1 MDVIELRGIECFG
14 RHGEHESERAEG
26 QTFEID
32 LAMHADL
39 SKARASDQLAD
50 TIDYARAHAI
60 VEEVIQGPSRRLLE
74 RLAGEIAGR
83 IRDELGPERVVVTVR
98 KPKPPFGEARTGKA
112 QVTVTLDR

>member
-26 QTFEID
+26 QTFEVD

-39 SKARASDQLAD
+39 SKARASDQIAD
-50 TIDYARAHAI
+50 TIDYARAYAI
-60 VEEVIQGPSRRLLE
+60 VEEVIRGPSRRLLE
-74 RLAGEIAGR
+74 RLADEIATR
-83 IRDELGPERVVVTVR
+83 IHDELGPERVVVTVR
-98 KPKPPFGEARTGKA
+98 KPNPPFGGARTGKA

>member
-26 QTFEID
+26 QTFEVD

-50 TIDYARAHAI
+50 TIDYARARAI
-60 VEEVIQGPSRRLLE
+60 VEDVIQGPSRRLLE
-74 RLAGEIAGR
+74 RLAGEIASR

>member
-14 RHGEHESERAEG
+14 RHGEHEAERATG

-39 SKARASDQLAD
+39 SKARASDKLAD

-60 VEEVIQGPSRRLLE
+60 VEEVVRGPSFRLLE
-74 RLAGEIAGR
+74 RLADKIARR
-83 IRDELGPERVVVTVR
+83 IRRELRPNRVVVTVR
-98 KPKPPFGEARTGKA
+98 KPKPPFGQGRTGKA
-112 QVTVTLDR
+112 QVTVTLER